1 MSASPPPTTPPTT
14 TTSPATTTTT
24 TEPSP
29 PTQAEVA
36 VAEGKIAVA
45 VTVAALLAGLLLIG
59 GLVVD
64 ALEVQAA
71 PAVLRAGA
79 FVLLAV
85 PLVRNAAV
93 LVVDERRPARL
104 LAILLSVGL
113 GVIYTFAF
121 LAPLE

>member
-1 MSASPPPTTPPTT
+1 MTASPPPPPTT
-14 TTSPATTTTT
+14 SPATTPATTTTT
-24 TEPSP
+24 TTT

-45 VTVAALLAGLLLIG
+45 VTVAAFLAGLLLIG

-71 PAVLRAGA
+71 PVVLRAGA

-104 LAILLSVGL
+104 LATLLSVGL
-113 GVIYTFAF
+113 GLIYTFAF
-121 LAPLE
+121 LAPFE